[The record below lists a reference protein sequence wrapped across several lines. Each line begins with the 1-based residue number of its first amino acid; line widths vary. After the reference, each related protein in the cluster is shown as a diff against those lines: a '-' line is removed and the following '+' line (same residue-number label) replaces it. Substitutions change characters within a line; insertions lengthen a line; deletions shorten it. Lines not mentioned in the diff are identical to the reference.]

1 MRLTKKYLK
10 IKEDITEE
18 KIADWRFIK
27 EAIGR

>member
-1 MRLTKKYLK
+1 MRLTKEYLK
-10 IKEDITEE
+10 IKEDTPEE